1 MSRFLS
7 ATVSNAFG
15 FIVPTMLGT
24 LLFFTII
31 GVFGIWMAV
40 GGLVFAVTLASASV
54 GRLPAEEEMR

>member
-31 GVFGIWMAV
+31 GVFGIWMAI
-40 GGLVFAVTLASASV
+40 GGLLFAVTLASAIV
-54 GRLPAEEEMR
+54 GRVPAEGDIR